1 MSVAIYGLGYIGL
14 PTAALIASSETNVI
28 GVDNNKNIIKNIN
41 EGKVINFEANLEQTV
56 HKALVS
62 GYLAVTHEPS
72 SADIYVIT
80 VPTPVVENNLPDLSY
95 VKEVTKTIAPMLVKG
110 NMVIIESTLPV
121 GGTEKMINWI
131 LEERD
136 DLNIPTNS
144 SKDINDTDIHIAYCP
159 ERVLPGNILNELIS
173 NDRIIGGLSTECAN
187 RAQIFYKQFVQG
199 ECIKTKIKTAEFCK
213 LVENSFRDVNIAFA
227 NELSLICH
235 EEGIN
240 VWELIRLA
248 NRHPRVDIL
257 QPGPGVGGHCI
268 AIDPWFIVDN
278 NPELAR
284 IIKMA
289 RIVNDSIPYTVIS
302 RLEEAIQ
309 SLYKP
314 NDEIVIATLGLTYK
328 ANVDDTRESP
338 GLEISREIDK
348 FNILKQLVVE
358 PNISNLPDGFNNGKT
373 VISPL
378 IDAISQADII
388 VLLVDH
394 KEFFEIE
401 RSLLSGK
408 IIIDTKGIFDSHE

>member
-187 RAQIFYKQFVQG
+187 RAQIFYKQFVQN
-199 ECIKTKIKTAEFCK
+199 C
-213 LVENSFRDVNIAFA
+213 FA
-227 NELSLICH
+227 SLPRQALHAVQLSLI
-235 EEGIN
+235 
-240 VWELIRLA
+240 
-248 NRHPRVDIL
+248 HPK
-257 QPGPGVGGHCI
+257 
-268 AIDPWFIVDN
+268 N
-278 NPELAR
+278 NEV
-284 IIKMA
+284 M
-289 RIVNDSIPYTVIS
+289 S
-302 RLEEAIQ
+302 
-309 SLYKP
+309 
-314 NDEIVIATLGLTYK
+314 
-328 ANVDDTRESP
+328 
-338 GLEISREIDK
+338 
-348 FNILKQLVVE
+348 
-358 PNISNLPDGFNNGKT
+358 
-373 VISPL
+373 
-378 IDAISQADII
+378 
-388 VLLVDH
+388 
-394 KEFFEIE
+394 FE
-401 RSLLSGK
+401 SLLPEDMSNV
-408 IIIDTKGIFDSHE
+408 IDRWRMYVKNNLN